1 MYKKYKRLVY
11 TLNECDRR
19 YLLFFGCT
27 SRIFENIPQNGPEY
41 SHRNLAIA
49 RFLVT
54 AVKQHR
60 WLAVLVGL
68 IVELSPWANSPCV
81 GKGPPCQFLG
91 GGGEGAAKAWHC
103 PLVLLWRVSALVMSA
118 FSSSCQILVMFE
130 PPQARSRQGGG
141 GEVGG
146 SDLPLNSLLRT

>member
-68 IVELSPWANSPCV
+68 IVELSP
-81 GKGPPCQFLG
+81 
-91 GGGEGAAKAWHC
+91 
-103 PLVLLWRVSALVMSA
+103 
-118 FSSSCQILVMFE
+118 
-130 PPQARSRQGGG
+130 
-141 GEVGG
+141 
-146 SDLPLNSLLRT
+146 